1 MKKRLSRMQLLEIKE
16 IICNYNMGFLTKAEY
31 NCQIIGVITWDSD
44 KEQRLWH
51 LACLL
56 PDWVHNLIF
65 NIRLFFEK

>member
-1 MKKRLSRMQLLEIKE
+1 MKKRLSREQLLAAKD
-16 IICNYNMGFLTKAEY
+16 IIENYNCGFLTKAEY
-31 NCQIIGVITWDSD
+31 NCQMLSVYAWDD
-44 KEQRLWH
+44 CKARLWH